1 MWILYVSVGVAL
13 VSFILYALDRRAKEE
28 PIDWFT
34 AAKLMAFGGLMA
46 GGVVYVTQSPETV
59 ELIKEVIPEAPVIQE
74 MFVGT
79 PTF

>member
-13 VSFILYALDRRAKEE
+13 VSFILYALDRRAKEQ

-59 ELIKEVIPEAPVIQE
+59 ELIKEVIPEGPVIQE

>member
-59 ELIKEVIPEAPVIQE
+59 ELIKEVIPEGPVIQE

>member
-13 VSFILYALDRRAKEE
+13 VSFILYALYRRAKEQ

-59 ELIKEVIPEAPVIQE
+59 ELIKEVIPEGPVIQE